1 MDLSNIELNN
11 LSKDELINIINN
23 QIKNEGNTI
32 LKMEEEGFFDCSV
45 PDTTTLDSFSNI
57 DFNIGLDDA
66 LVESNEDDNRK
77 NISYCEKNLK
87 NIEQQV
93 SSIKE
98 DIFAHDFKSFFEKKI
113 INIKNYLPEEQY
125 PDINDFSMLEWK
137 NLYDEHASKYEF
149 YTIFINLQNQS
160 NVEDIYLSIKENY
173 YNKPNKQ
180 YNDKKDWFQH
190 MLRVQWLEGYKKIDD
205 SEAGLC
211 NVSKF
216 IEVFKKDPDLSDD
229 YKDNFIK
236 SMFFC
241 LFEQNYHIKNLDAL
255 KNTIFEHANIQEKDL
270 QWGSLLLSVYHNISN
285 LSHYS
290 TVGGDNNVPQTVI
303 DRMENEIFQ
312 FFTEKGFLKKW
323 FCEHSDLPETKD
335 FYDNGSLYSFVSSIK
350 NNEKECTFN
359 SLFNQFHRVPN
370 MQNYL
375 LIKRE
380 KFILQEKLNI
390 DNQEHEVKK
399 IKRI

>member
-1 MDLSNIELNN
+1 MDLSNIDLNN

-23 QIKNEGNTI
+23 KIKNEENTI
-32 LKMEEEGFFDCSV
+32 LKMEEEGFFDYSV
-45 PDTTTLDSFSNI
+45 PDTTMLDSFSNI
-57 DFNIGLDDA
+57 DFDIGLNDA
-66 LVESNEDDNRK
+66 LIESDEEDNSK
-77 NISYCEKNLK
+77 SISYSEKNLK

-98 DIFAHDFKSFFEKKI
+98 DIFSQDFKSFFEKKI
-113 INIKNYLPEEQY
+113 SNIKNYLPEEQY
-125 PDINDFSMLEWK
+125 PDINDFSIQEWQK
-137 NLYDEHASKYEF
+137 LYDENASKAEF
-149 YTIFINLQNQS
+149 YRVFINLQNQS

-180 YNDKKDWFQH
+180 YNDKTNWFEH
-190 MLRVQWLEGYKKIDD
+190 MLRVQWLEGYKKIED
-205 SEAGLC
+205 SEAGLS

-216 IEVFKKDPDLSDD
+216 IEVFKKDPDLSAD

-255 KNTIFEHANIQEKDL
+255 KNTIFEQANIQEKDI

-285 LSHYS
+285 LSHHS
-290 TVGGDNNVPQTVI
+290 TVGGDNNVPQIVI
-303 DRMENEIFQ
+303 DRMENEIFG
-312 FFTEKGFLKKW
+312 FLTEKGFLKKW
-323 FCEHSDLPETKD
+323 FCENSDLPETKK
-335 FYDNGSLYSFVSSIK
+335 FENNESLHSFVYSIK
-350 NNEKECTFN
+350 KNEKECTFN
-359 SLFNQFHRVPN
+359 SLFNQFYGVPN
-370 MQNYL
+370 MRNYL

-390 DNQEHEVKK
+390 DNQEHEIKK